1 MKSQFVTTIS
11 QTLLAAAVLP
21 LMLKAQ
27 APQDLQVARLDAV
40 GFQADAS
47 SPLTLQGEPIG
58 TAAWHVLNSPPVSN
72 PFGFLL
78 ADSSFSGAACQADY
92 SRNEIVTQDGSSL
105 NLEVYGFRCD
115 PSGGATATGLSKKI
129 GIFSVL
135 GGTGTFQGLIGGTG
149 SIAFDSRADG
159 SVFVS
164 IQGSL
169 LLGAG
174 ATDAPRLTHCH
185 GGMCLTPLS
194 LPVCSKGMCG
204 GPNPVQ
210 NSSKVCLGGAC
221 GS

>member
-1 MKSQFVTTIS
+1 MNMKSQFVTTIS
-11 QTLLAAAVLP
+11 QALLAAAVLP

-169 LLGAG
+169 LLGAA

-204 GPNPVQ
+204 
-210 NSSKVCLGGAC
+210 SKTKVCSGGAC